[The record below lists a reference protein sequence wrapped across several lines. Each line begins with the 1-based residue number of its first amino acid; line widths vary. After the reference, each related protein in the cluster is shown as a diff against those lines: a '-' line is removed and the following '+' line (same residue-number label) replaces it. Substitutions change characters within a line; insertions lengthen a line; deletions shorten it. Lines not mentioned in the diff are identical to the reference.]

1 MSTVSSCGRGPDHR
15 RWEQGIRSPER
26 LCCVCVCEFDLPA
39 LEALAFQD
47 AATRPALPA
56 SSRTHTL
63 RGGVEVTVLADGRPV
78 NFHETDSISNLHSDL
93 VYAGMLTGACAVATD
108 PAPAGLDPSWA
119 DTVLEGSGLLQDYY
133 ERYGPPAAPTGT
145 APSSARGRSGRG
157 NGERS

>member
-56 SSRTHTL
+56 CSRTHTL

-78 NFHETDSISNLHSDL
+78 NFHETDSISNLHSDF

-145 APSSARGRSGRG
+145 APSSARGRPGRG